1 MMMAITATAGALIF
15 ENVVSLS
22 KGFHP
27 RLLSGSR
34 FNLRA
39 KPLVRSVQK
48 VFTLNGE
55 LGAHTGPGTKHD
67 EHPTSRALSA
77 KNEFAVSRK

>member
-1 MMMAITATAGALIF
+1 
-15 ENVVSLS
+15 
-22 KGFHP
+22 
-27 RLLSGSR
+27 
-34 FNLRA
+34 
-39 KPLVRSVQK
+39 LVRSVQK